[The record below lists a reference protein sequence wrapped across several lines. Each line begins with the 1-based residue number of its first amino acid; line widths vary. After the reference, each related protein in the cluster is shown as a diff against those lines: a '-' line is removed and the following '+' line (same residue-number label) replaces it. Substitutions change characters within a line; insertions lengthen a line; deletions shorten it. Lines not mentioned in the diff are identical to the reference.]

1 MGDFTSKWLVET
13 NWLRD
18 RLSSPG
24 LVIVD
29 GSATMPGDPKPAPDL
44 YREEHIPGAV
54 FFDIDEI
61 ADAESPYPHMLPSSE
76 KFASRMRKMGIGDG
90 MKVVVY
96 DNRGL
101 FSAPRVWWMFRVMG
115 HEDVVVLNGGL
126 PKWRAEGR
134 RVEPGAPG
142 PRQERHFTPRRNAEL
157 VRDIED
163 VKAALGSKEMQ
174 ILDARPKARFDGLA
188 GEPRPVPRMGHMPGA
203 LNVPFGS
210 LVNANGTL
218 KTSGELRAIFEG
230 AGVSPGHPVIAS
242 CGSGITACVLA
253 LGLAV
258 LGNEWASVY
267 DGSWAEWANV
277 PSAPVVQEAAGEPPA
292 G

>member
-1 MGDFTSKWLVET
+1 
-13 NWLRD
+13 
-18 RLSSPG
+18 
-24 LVIVD
+24 
-29 GSATMPGDPKPAPDL
+29 MPRTAAEI
-44 YREEHIPGAV
+44 YREGHIPGAV

-61 ADAESPYPHMLPSSE
+61 ADTSSSYPHMLPSPE
-76 KFASRMRKMGIGDG
+76 KFSARMRKMGIGDG

-101 FSAPRVWWMFRVMG
+101 FSAPRIWWTFRVMG

-134 RVEPGAPG
+134 NVESGTPA

-163 VKAALGSKEMQ
+163 VKAAIGSKDLQ
-174 ILDARPKARFDGLA
+174 ILDARPKGRFEGRD

-203 LNVPFGS
+203 HNVPFGS

-218 KTSGELRAIFEG
+218 KTSGELRALFET
-230 AGVSPGHPVIAS
+230 AGVNPARPVIAS

-267 DGSWAEWANV
+267 DGSWAEWSNV
-277 PSAPVVQEAAGEPPA
+277 PSAPVVQDE
-292 G
+292 